1 MAIFALVHGS
11 MHGGWCWRDLI
22 PELEQRGHRAFAP
35 DLPCE
40 DVEAGLTE
48 YADVVESALDAALDA
63 TLDATSDTRDGG
75 DEVVLVGHSLGC
87 RTIPVVASRRP
98 GSRMVFLCS
107 VPTGPAAV
115 DPESFAGMVTDEFRA
130 AEIEVRAD
138 GARRMAPESARRV
151 FYHDCD
157 PATAEWA
164 ASRLRFQGSLPLTE
178 AMPFDEWP
186 QVPTQVIL
194 TDDDRAIRVEW
205 AISAASTWL
214 GGRAPVRLP
223 GSHSPF
229 FSHPAAL
236 ADELVAFA
244 TS

>member
-1 MAIFALVHGS
+1 
-11 MHGGWCWRDLI
+11 MHGGWCWRDLV
-22 PELEQRGHRAFAP
+22 PELEKRGHRAVAP

-40 DVEAGLTE
+40 DVEAGLGA
-48 YADVVESALDAALDA
+48 YADAVESALEAALETA
-63 TLDATSDTRDGG
+63 G
-75 DEVVLVGHSLGC
+75 DSRGADDDLILVGHSLGC

-98 GSRMVFLCS
+98 ASRMVFLCC

-130 AEIEVRAD
+130 AEIEVRED
-138 GARRMAPESARRV
+138 GARRMTPESARRV

-157 PATAEWA
+157 EEIAAWA

-186 QVPTQVIL
+186 RVPTRVIL
-194 TDDDRAIRVEW
+194 TEDDRAIRVEW
-205 AISAASTWL
+205 AIDTASTWL
-214 GGRAPVRLP
+214 EGRAPILLP

-229 FSHPAAL
+229 FSRPSAL

-244 TS
+244 AS